1 MDETVLIQAAQ
12 AGNRAAL
19 RELYEQNKR
28 KVFALAYQYVRNVE
42 DAEDILQETFIK
54 AFWRIETYRLDEESG
69 FGAWLF
75 RVGINCSIDFL
86 RRNKSKRSEVG
97 EEALRS
103 VPAET
108 PGSDPEQEQARREL
122 RGRIDAILSGLSAK
136 QRMVFLLKH
145 DQQFSIREIAAQLD
159 CTEGSV
165 KTHLFRA
172 VSALKR
178 SFKEP
183 IMEDPS

>member
-12 AGNRAAL
+12 AGNRTAF

-28 KVFALAYQYVRNVE
+28 KIFALAYQYVKNRE

-54 AFWRIETYRLDEESG
+54 AFRRIPTFRVEAETNFTS
-69 FGAWLF
+69 WLF
-75 RVGINCSIDFL
+75 RVGINCSIDYL
-86 RRNKSKRSEVG
+86 RRKKARLVELGQDALEVI
-97 EEALRS
+97 
-103 VPAET
+103 PA
-108 PGSDPEQEQARREL
+108 PAAASDPARAQARGEL
-122 RGRIDAILSGLSAK
+122 RHCIDLCLSGLSPK

-145 DQQFSIREIAAQLD
+145 DQQYSIREIAVELH

-178 SFKEP
+178 CFKELAL
-183 IMEDPS
+183 EDPT

>member
-42 DAEDILQETFIK
+42 DAEDILQETFLK
-54 AFWRIETYRLDEESG
+54 AFRRIETYRLDEESG
-69 FGAWLF
+69 FSAWLF

-86 RRNKSKRSEVG
+86 RRSKSKRSEVG
-97 EEALRS
+97 EEALRT

-108 PGSDPEQEQARREL
+108 PGSDPEQGQARREL
-122 RGRIDAILSGLSAK
+122 RRRIDESLERLSAK
-136 QRMVFLLKH
+136 QRMIFVLKH
-145 DQQFSIREIAAQLD
+145 DQQYSIREIAVQLH

-178 SFKEP
+178 AFQGQAV
-183 IMEDPS
+183 EDPS